1 MSPSELTVG
10 IAEAASGTSVTAL
23 LNVDEVAYET
33 SWRVYARSMVKAIVS
48 YSPCG
53 SAAADRSVLP
63 SIFRV
68 PPITGV
74 PAATLAD
81 NHETV
86 EGLKF
91 VGLKRSLPVEADGDV
106 PALLLPHAATA
117 IAAMPTTPSRLVMPK
132 GVVPV
137 PRPNRVRTVIGTSL

>member
-1 MSPSELTVG
+1 MRPSELTVG

-23 LNVDEVAYET
+23 LKVDEVAYET

-53 SAAADRSVLP
+53 SAAAERSVLP

-68 PPITGV
+68 PPWTGV
-74 PAATLAD
+74 PPLTLAL

-91 VGLKRSLPVEADGDV
+91 VGLKMSLPVEDDGEV
-106 PALLLPHAATA
+106 PGVLLLPHATTA
-117 IAAMPTTPSRLVMPK
+117 IAAMPTTLSRLVDAE
-132 GVVPV
+132 GRC
-137 PRPNRVRTVIGTSL
+137 PRASAQ